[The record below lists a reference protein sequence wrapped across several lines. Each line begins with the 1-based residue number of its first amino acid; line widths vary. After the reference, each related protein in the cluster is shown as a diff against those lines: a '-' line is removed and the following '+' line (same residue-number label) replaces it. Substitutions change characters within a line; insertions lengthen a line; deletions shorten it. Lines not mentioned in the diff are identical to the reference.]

1 MLKLEDLD
9 LDMIAMAMQDDGSM
23 GTEYLLDTETGEVIM
38 YGFDSG
44 PDDEIDTEDEKYVGI
59 DRIESYESYQHMED
73 FTVELPE
80 GEARKH
86 LEQALIRSK
95 PFRHFKDAL
104 YDFPEVQKDWYKFK
118 DDAMARIIVRW
129 LVDEKLIADPE
140 ELGSEDS
147 SQ

>member
-23 GTEYLLDTETGEVIM
+23 GTNYLFDTETGEVIM
-38 YGFDSG
+38 YGFDS
-44 PDDEIDTEDEKYVGI
+44 DSDAEINLEDEKYISI
-59 DRIESYESYQHMED
+59 DPIESYESYQHMED
-73 FTVELPE
+73 FTIELPE
-80 GEARKH
+80 GDARRY

-104 YDFPEVQKDWYKFK
+104 CDFPEVQKDWYKFK

-129 LVDEKLIADPE
+129 LIDEALIEDPE
-140 ELGSEDS
+140 EESTPED
-147 SQ
+147 

>member
-1 MLKLEDLD
+1 MLKREDLD
-9 LDMIAMAMQDDGSM
+9 LDMIAMAMQDDGSL
-23 GTEYLLDTETGEVIM
+23 GTNYLLDTETGEVIM
-38 YGFDSG
+38 YGFDSDT
-44 PDDEIDTEDEKYVGI
+44 DDEIDIDDEKYVGI

-80 GEARKH
+80 GEARRQ

-140 ELGSEDS
+140 EPVSEDS

>member
-1 MLKLEDLD
+1 MLKREDLD
-9 LDMIAMAMQDDGSM
+9 LDMIAMAMQDDGSL
-23 GTEYLLDTETGEVIM
+23 GTNYLLDTETGEVIM
-38 YGFDSG
+38 YGFDSDT
-44 PDDEIDTEDEKYVGI
+44 DDEIDIEDEKYVGI

-80 GEARKH
+80 GEARRQ

-129 LVDEKLIADPE
+129 LVDEKLITDPE
-140 ELGSEDS
+140 EPVSEDS

>member
-44 PDDEIDTEDEKYVGI
+44 ADDEIDTEDEKYVGI
-59 DRIESYESYQHMED
+59 DRIESYQHMED

-80 GEARKH
+80 GEARRQ

-129 LVDEKLIADPE
+129 LVDEQLIADPE
-140 ELGSEDS
+140 ELGLEDS